1 MGDLAETV
9 KNERERERE
18 REKAKLMG
26 GVRIFTDS

>member
-18 REKAKLMG
+18 RKGKVNG
-26 GVRIFTDS
+26 WCSNIYG